1 MTCRVENGVV
11 PMGIAFRELSRER
24 SRWRLPQSRD
34 RGLQGSTH
42 CRYCVHGSHL
52 LPTDHCRW
60 VTIAG
65 TLARKRLPYRAVSA
79 VDALAQ
85 HREFTASQI
94 SALFP
99 ATASAISQHLKVL
112 REANLVTMEKRAQQR
127 VYQLN
132 VSTMA
137 GAADWINVRTGM
149 WQARLDRL
157 DEYVQQ
163 LNP

>member
-1 MTCRVENGVV
+1 MRS
-11 PMGIAFRELSRER
+11 SRLHR
-24 SRWRLPQSRD
+24 S
-34 RGLQGSTH
+34 
-42 CRYCVHGSHL
+42 
-52 LPTDHCRW
+52 
-60 VTIAG
+60 
-65 TLARKRLPYRAVSA
+65 
-79 VDALAQ
+79 
-85 HREFTASQI
+85 

-157 DEYVQQ
+157 DEYVKQ